1 MSKTKALGLA
11 AALVTFLIAGGTASA
26 TTYQGQVIKGS
37 GPSIYY
43 VTKKNERLV
52 FPDEI
57 TFKTWYP
64 NFNSVIKLSDS
75 DVNATPLVGTVA
87 VKPGSVMIRA
97 KGDNQVYAV
106 ARYGVKRP
114 ITSPTVARII
124 YGINWPNR
132 VAVVSPASLAE
143 YVPGGVVAGPDQF
156 WWMRE
161 ENAVKTIDDNYEP
174 SLNSMHQVVGTVATG
189 TATLTL
195 KATVINGNDGR
206 TSATDTDMSLFIEAL
221 PVRSG
226 KTYAIKPGAYTVY
239 DTDVPGYVISGW
251 SGDCNQ
257 SSADSHAGYV
267 SLNMGDHKNCSVTYT
282 YSVTAWQLP
291 TLTVSVNVLNN
302 YDGKLLPNDFSLF
315 VGSNYVKSGEAH
327 QYGPK
332 TYKLTVSGAPTV
344 KSQAL
349 YTPLGWSGDCNSDG
363 TIELKRGQTYSCVFT
378 YADVAAHAFNPTM
391 GQLVLSAVGAPVNS
405 VRLFLEG
412 RQVTAGQLI
421 DVDPRDYT
429 VYDTDALGYNVVWQG
444 DCVQSTS
451 DPHAATVKG
460 EVLKYK
466 SCTAVYTK
474 K

>member
-1 MSKTKALGLA
+1 MSKTKAIGLA
-11 AALVTFLIAGGTASA
+11 AALAAFLLLGATASA
-26 TTYQGQVIKGS
+26 VSYAGSVIKGS
-37 GPSIYY
+37 GSSIYY

-52 FPDEI
+52 FPDEV

-64 NFNSVIKLSDS
+64 NFNNVLKLSDS
-75 DVNATPLVGTVA
+75 DVNTMPLVGTVA
-87 VKPGSVMIRA
+87 VKPGSLMIRA

-124 YGINWPNR
+124 YGANWPNR
-132 VAVVSPASLAE
+132 VAVISPASLAE
-143 YVPGGVVAGPDQF
+143 YIPGGSVAGPDQF

-161 ENAVKTIDDNYEP
+161 ESAVQTIDDNYEP
-174 SLNSMHQVVGTVATG
+174 TLNSIRQVSGTVATN

-195 KATVINGNDGR
+195 KAVVINGTDGR
-206 TSATDTDMSLFIEAL
+206 FNASDSDMNLFVEAL
-221 PVRSG
+221 PVRPG
-226 KTYAIKPGAYTVY
+226 KSYAVKPGSYTVY

-251 SGDCNQ
+251 TGDCAQ
-257 SSADSHAGYV
+257 SSSDSHAGYV
-267 SLNMGDHKNCSVTYT
+267 SLQMGDHKNCSVTYT
-282 YSVTAWQLP
+282 YSVAAAKEP

-315 VGSNYVKSGEAH
+315 VGSNNVKSGEAH
-327 QYGPK
+327 QYYPK
-332 TYKLTVSGAPTV
+332 TYRLTVSGAPTT
-344 KSQAL
+344 SQSL
-349 YTPLGWSGDCNSDG
+349 YTPLGWGGDCNSDG
-363 TIELKRGQTYSCVFT
+363 TIELKRGQTYNCVFT
-378 YADVAAHAFNPTM
+378 YADVAPHAFNPTM
-391 GQLVLSAVGAPVNS
+391 GQLVLSAIGAPVNS

-412 RQVTAGQLI
+412 RQVAAGQLI

-429 VYDTDALGYNVVWQG
+429 VYDTDATGYSVVWQG

-451 DPHAATVKG
+451 DSHAATVKG